1 MCLYTHTQICTY
13 THVKLEVAL
22 LYTLRG
28 VSGQHFSL
36 PATANMAIFLSAS
49 QRTDSL
55 KIFQYGVK
63 NHIFIC
69 MLSELTLYAS
79 DAVFLPD

>member
-1 MCLYTHTQICTY
+1 MCLYTRAQIRTY

-36 PATANMAIFLSAS
+36 PATVNMAVFLSAS
-49 QRTDSL
+49 QRTDFL
-55 KIFQYGVK
+55 KIFQYDVK
-63 NHIFIC
+63 NHIFI
-69 MLSELTLYAS
+69 
-79 DAVFLPD
+79 